1 MTNNQDQL
9 RRFSYS
15 GGKSYI
21 AKLKSVLNET
31 TDVGL
36 ARRLGIPKGTIS
48 TWMQR
53 DTTPFEVSIIVHL
66 ATGLSLRWLL
76 LDEGKPFETNS
87 ADNSQLAKFSQEKLQ
102 NGVLVEDN
110 CNFNFDMTLLERYN
124 IDIQS
129 TKIIENDAELLFI
142 NIQETNPASGRYLI
156 DIDGSISLNHLQR
169 LPGKKLAMSFGD
181 TSIEISESDIV
192 VLGRVALAICK
203 E

>member
-102 NGVLVEDN
+102 NGALVEDN
-110 CNFNFDMTLLERYN
+110 CNFNFDMTLLERYS

-129 TKIIENDAELLFI
+129 TKIIENDTELLFI

-181 TSIEISESDIV
+181 SSIEISETDIV

>member
-9 RRFSYS
+9 KRFSYS

-87 ADNSQLAKFSQEKLQ
+87 ADNSRLAKFSQEKLQ

-110 CNFNFDMTLLERYN
+110 CNFNFDMTLLERYS

-181 TSIEISESDIV
+181 SSIEISESDIV